1 MNLLYTFNFYS
12 FKIHFNNIID
22 LPLKIQIQI
31 HVVKYVQLKRG
42 TEFISFQNA
51 SVYFLGNVSFSTEKI
66 LNVFRGGGVGDPCHP
81 FVLDRETKAVDMAYD
96 RGFYK
101 RSNYTHCC
109 SYCERDAVIRGR
121 EGFSLW
127 GRSECSGS
135 VGS

>member
-1 MNLLYTFNFYS
+1 M
-12 FKIHFNNIID
+12 
-22 LPLKIQIQI
+22 
-31 HVVKYVQLKRG
+31 KYVQLQRG
-42 TEFISFQNA
+42 TEFISFQTT
-51 SVYFLGNVSFSTEKI
+51 SVYFLGNVSFSTENRV
-66 LNVFRGGGVGDPCHP
+66 NVFGGVGDPCHP
-81 FVLDRETKAVDMAYD
+81 FALDSETKAVDMAYD

-109 SYCERDAVIRGR
+109 SYCERDVVIRGR